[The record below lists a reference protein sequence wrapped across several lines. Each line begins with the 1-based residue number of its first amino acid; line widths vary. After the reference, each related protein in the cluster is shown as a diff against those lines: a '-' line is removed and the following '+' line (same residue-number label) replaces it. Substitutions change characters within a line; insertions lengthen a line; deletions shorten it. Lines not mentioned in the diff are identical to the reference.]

1 MGTNSYQT
9 ENINKDTDIETNKK
23 NWRKEI
29 QSNIII
35 TGEFNA
41 VVSVMDRIS
50 NLEKKISK

>member
-9 ENINKDTDIETNKK
+9 ENMNRDTDIIETKQ

-29 QSNIII
+29 QNNIII

-50 NLEKKISK
+50 NLEKR